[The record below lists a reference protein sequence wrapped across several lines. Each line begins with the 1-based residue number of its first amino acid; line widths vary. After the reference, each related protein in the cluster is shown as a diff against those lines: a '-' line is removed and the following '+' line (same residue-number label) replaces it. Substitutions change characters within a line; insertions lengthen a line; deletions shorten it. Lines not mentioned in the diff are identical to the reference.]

1 MMKSAQAYITSE
13 TDPCDASGS
22 LSFEP
27 IEIRNVISITK

>member
-1 MMKSAQAYITSE
+1 MKSARAYITSE

-27 IEIRNVISITK
+27 IELRNLYQ